1 MPAPKLRH
9 GLAAIG
15 VAGLL
20 AGCVTPGGGLP
31 GSAAGDGCGREVS
44 GFGAASDPLLGPAAA
59 PAAAAPVVFHAHRA
73 RLNTDQPEPPQRAAA
88 AAAPAPLDQRLAAE
102 NADLD
107 RLQIA
112 FDALLYCRWIEGR
125 TIRADLAAGRLA
137 RAEAEARMGAV
148 RERLRRDLD
157 AARRLIDSLAARAA
171 ERQPDLE
178 RSAPGIRT
186 DLARAAANRSA
197 PVRALAAA
205 TVPLRLR
212 PEASAPEVGRVPAGR
227 TLVLRGEAGGFA
239 RLDEPGLRGYAPIAA
254 FQVLGRPAAAA
265 PAGGPDA
272 GLRRLAAA
280 NIARRDNFAESVRI
294 AESAATDGFELAS

>member
-1 MPAPKLRH
+1 MLAPKLRH
-9 GLAAIG
+9 RLAAIG
-15 VAGLL
+15 FAGLL
-20 AGCVTPGGGLP
+20 AGCVTPDGRLP
-31 GSAAGDGCGREVS
+31 GSAPGDGCGREVS
-44 GFGAASDPLLGPAAA
+44 GFSTASAPLLRPATA

-73 RLNTDQPEPPQRAAA
+73 RLNSDQPEPPQPVA
-88 AAAPAPLDQRLAAE
+88 AAAPAPLDQILAAE

-125 TIRADLAAGRLA
+125 TIRADLAAGRLT
-137 RAEAEARMGAV
+137 RAEAEARMAAV

-171 ERQPDLE
+171 ERQADLE

-186 DLARAAANRSA
+186 ELARAAANRSA

-227 TLVLRGEAGGFA
+227 TVVLRGEAGGFA
-239 RLDEPGLRGYAPIAA
+239 RLDEPGLHGYAPIAA

-265 PAGGPDA
+265 PTSGPDS
-272 GLRRLAAA
+272 GLRRLVAA

-294 AESAATDGFELAS
+294 AESAAAGGFELAS